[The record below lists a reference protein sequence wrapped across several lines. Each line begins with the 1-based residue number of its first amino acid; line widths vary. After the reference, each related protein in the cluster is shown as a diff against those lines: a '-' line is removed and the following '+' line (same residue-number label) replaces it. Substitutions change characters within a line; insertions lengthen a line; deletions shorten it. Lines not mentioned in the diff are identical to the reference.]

1 MGRILKMEFRR
12 LFKSVYFYIFP
23 AAIVII
29 LAIEKLTADT
39 PSPDDFQS
47 ISRVFDFS
55 REVMQFA
62 IVAAGIFMVYLWS
75 VEYKKGFIKNIAG
88 NVSGN
93 HIITITR
100 MITGSVVMIV
110 YSVFAFLFGLVIT
123 LINYGRIVVIPEN
136 PYPASADMLPERF
149 RANWLSEE
157 QWRSQSLEFL
167 FKWISEYMVLVLA
180 GIAIIALALM
190 LFELTRSSALG
201 YITVMMIGFDI
212 FETLISN
219 LISLITDKIDIA
231 RQLILSQFRY
241 LTGIPGLDAKGEI
254 TWLDPDPMWTFWLR
268 TAIYVII
275 FTAGAIMISK
285 KKDTV

>member
-1 MGRILKMEFRR
+1 MSRILKMEFRR

-29 LAIEKLTADT
+29 LAIEKLTTDN
-39 PSPDDFQS
+39 PLSGDIGN
-47 ISRVFDFS
+47 ISLVFDYARS
-55 REVMQFA
+55 VMKFA

-100 MITGSVVMIV
+100 MITGSVVMII
-110 YSVFAFLFGLVIT
+110 YSVFGFLFGLFIT
-123 LINYGRIVVIPEN
+123 LINFGHIEVIPEN
-136 PYPASADMLPERF
+136 PFPASADMLPERL
-149 RANWLSEE
+149 RATWLSDE
-157 QWRSQSLEFL
+157 QWRSQKLEYLFRETSSFL
-167 FKWISEYMVLVLA
+167 VLVLA
-180 GIAIIALALM
+180 GIAIITLALM

-201 YITVMMIGFDI
+201 YITVMMICFD
-212 FETLISN
+212 FLEFLITD
-219 LISLITDKIDIA
+219 LVSLITEKIDIA
-231 RQLILSQFRY
+231 RHLILSQFDY
-241 LTGIPGLDAKGEI
+241 LTGIPGFDANGEL
-254 TWLDPDPMWTFWLR
+254 TWLDPDPMWIFWLR
-268 TAIYVII
+268 TAIYVIV

>member
-29 LAIEKLTADT
+29 LAIEKLTTDN
-39 PSPDDFQS
+39 PLSGDIGN
-47 ISRVFDFS
+47 ISLVFDYARS
-55 REVMQFA
+55 VMKFA

-100 MITGSVVMIV
+100 MITGSVVMII
-110 YSVFAFLFGLVIT
+110 YSVFGFLFGLFIT
-123 LINYGRIVVIPEN
+123 LINFGHIEVIPEN
-136 PYPASADMLPERF
+136 PFPASADMLPERL
-149 RANWLSEE
+149 RATWLSDE
-157 QWRSQSLEFL
+157 QWRSQKLEYLFRETSSFL
-167 FKWISEYMVLVLA
+167 VLVLA
-180 GIAIIALALM
+180 GIAIITLALM

-201 YITVMMIGFDI
+201 YITVMMICFD
-212 FETLISN
+212 FLEFLITD
-219 LISLITDKIDIA
+219 LVSLITEKIDIA
-231 RQLILSQFRY
+231 RHLILSQFDY
-241 LTGIPGLDAKGEI
+241 LTGIPGFDANGEL
-254 TWLDPDPMWTFWLR
+254 TWLDPDPMWIFWLR
-268 TAIYVII
+268 TAIYVIV

>member
-47 ISRVFDFS
+47 ISRVFDYS

-212 FETLISN
+212 FEALISN

-241 LTGIPGLDAKGEI
+241 LEGIPGFDAKGEI

>member
-1 MGRILKMEFRR
+1 
-12 LFKSVYFYIFP
+12 
-23 AAIVII
+23 
-29 LAIEKLTADT
+29 
-39 PSPDDFQS
+39 
-47 ISRVFDFS
+47 
-55 REVMQFA
+55 
-62 IVAAGIFMVYLWS
+62 
-75 VEYKKGFIKNIAG
+75 KGFIKNIAG

-100 MITGSVVMIV
+100 MITGSAVMII
-110 YSVFAFLFGLVIT
+110 YSVFSFLFGLVFT
-123 LINYGRIVVIPEN
+123 LINFGRIEVIPEN

-157 QWRSQSLEFL
+157 QWRSQRLEFL

-231 RQLILSQFRY
+231 RHLILSQFRY
-241 LTGIPGLDAKGEI
+241 LEGIPGFDAKGEI
-254 TWLDPDPMWTFWLR
+254 AWLDPDPMWTFWLR
-268 TAIYVII
+268 TAIYTAI
-275 FTAGAIMISK
+275 FIAGAIMISK

>member
-39 PSPDDFQS
+39 PSPDNFQS
-47 ISRVFDFS
+47 ISRVFDYS

-93 HIITITR
+93 YIITITR
-100 MITGSVVMIV
+100 MITGSVVMII
-110 YSVFAFLFGLVIT
+110 YSVFSFLFGLVFT
-123 LINYGRIVVIPEN
+123 LINFGRIEVIPEN

-157 QWRSQSLEFL
+157 QWRSQRLEFL

-212 FETLISN
+212 FEALISN

-241 LTGIPGLDAKGEI
+241 LEGIPGFDAKGEI